1 MPVSFSTQHSK
12 RQAAPSNYVFDWCFY
27 FVEHTGDPYV
37 TFNNDPLPDGVR
49 STLIIREANDKYFGS
64 YNCSVANDY
73 GMDAAEII
81 LRKESKMDGKR
92 DQFSCSF
99 F

>member
-1 MPVSFSTQHSK
+1 M
-12 RQAAPSNYVFDWCFY
+12 FDWCFC
-27 FVEHTGDPYV
+27 FVGRTGDPYV
-37 TFNNDPLPDGVR
+37 TFDNDPLPDGVR

-81 LRKESKMDGKR
+81 LRKESKINGK
-92 DQFSCSF
+92 QVLIKSF
-99 F
+99 LF